1 MPEGPHPIV
10 TTYGPGND
18 QPGVLA
24 SAYQPPA
31 WPPPDPVT
39 PGEAGAGGGSGTGGR
54 GNRRLVLI
62 GGAIAGAVLIAAV
75 ALIGVSAMSGDS
87 PAKKPVAGSTP
98 PAPSQTAAAPSTA
111 PPTGGRP
118 APKGP
123 SIDNERT
130 DPKVLSLTEVF
141 PSAKLTL
148 GGRSY
153 EQDRTSV
160 NHRCALAAR
169 GGMAT
174 ALQQGHC
181 SNVVRAT
188 YVDSGKKIA
197 VTTGIAV
204 LPTRAAAVAAS
215 KAGDP
220 SRYEWFRGLQ
230 GKVATKIDQAGGW
243 AASTVRG
250 RYIIY
255 AYAGYNDGT
264 KPKSGDTVL
273 KAVARQFVGYA
284 VRPITKRAAR

>member
-1 MPEGPHPIV
+1 
-10 TTYGPGND
+10 
-18 QPGVLA
+18 
-24 SAYQPPA
+24 
-31 WPPPDPVT
+31 
-39 PGEAGAGGGSGTGGR
+39 
-54 GNRRLVLI
+54 
-62 GGAIAGAVLIAAV
+62 
-75 ALIGVSAMSGDS
+75 
-87 PAKKPVAGSTP
+87 
-98 PAPSQTAAAPSTA
+98 
-111 PPTGGRP
+111 
-118 APKGP
+118 
-123 SIDNERT
+123 
-130 DPKVLSLTEVF
+130 
-141 PSAKLTL
+141 
-148 GGRSY
+148 
-153 EQDRTSV
+153 
-160 NHRCALAAR
+160 
-169 GGMAT
+169 MAT